1 MVHSI
6 SVSPTMYLKLF
17 AISASLFY
25 LPLDF
30 KTTLHLKQ
38 QGTYEFPTV
47 WPLNISFWLK
57 FGLYWAGLKS
67 VSLRSRGGRLGFGG
81 GRGRGRETELPAGV
95 ERGRNWGTRG
105 REHEMEY
112 GDVRESFFEVNDRQ
126 KVTERRYEG
135 AEADA
140 ASWEHKIICLEECK
154 RFSYV
159 SEFFRY
165 LRSNR
170 VSRRT
175 SLNTGVLLGLSKD
188 QIEDGI
194 SKGRYCRLLYKLA
207 LWVAKLRVLLRG
219 MVSESNLTPCSVPDT
234 KCIQRIHINIGFRKE
249 QKKKKSDPSKSF
261 TIAKGKAY

>member
-67 VSLRSRGGRLGFGG
+67 GSIGSRDGKVYVFSFKKLILLL
-81 GRGRGRETELPAGV
+81 EVA
-95 ERGRNWGTRG
+95 
-105 REHEMEY
+105 
-112 GDVRESFFEVNDRQ
+112 SFFEVNDRQ